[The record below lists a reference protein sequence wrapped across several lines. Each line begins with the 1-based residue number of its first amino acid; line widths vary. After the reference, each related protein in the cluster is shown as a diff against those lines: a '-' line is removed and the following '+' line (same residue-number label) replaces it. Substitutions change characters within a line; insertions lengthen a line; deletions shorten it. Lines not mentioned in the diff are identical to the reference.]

1 MEMAIGNDYRKE
13 IVDILMEAID
23 KTDLNLNEYIFASA
37 DLLRTTF
44 WLSHTA
50 EKSEEEIEEIK
61 ARIINSVDEIVS
73 GLKNNTKTVAEDMI
87 ILNSI
92 ILEIVNHVMDLEFQ
106 EQEGQG
112 STEEPDGDE

>member
-13 IVDILMEAID
+13 IVDILMKAVD
-23 KTDLNLNEYIFASA
+23 NTDLNLNEYIFASA

-50 EKSEEEIEEIK
+50 DKSDEEVQEIK
-61 ARIINSVDEIVS
+61 DRIVASVDEIVNA
-73 GLKNNTKTVAEDMI
+73 LKNNTKTVAEDMI

-92 ILEIVNHVMDLEFQ
+92 ILEIVNHIMEIEFQ
-106 EQEGQG
+106 EQEEQGQ
-112 STEEPDGDE
+112 DDE